1 MIPYFQIWADE
12 EVTWMP
18 QIYLQ
23 LGGVAILHRTNEL
36 TQPRWRRDGVYKFI
50 LGSRGSISFET
61 AQSSLKVRSD
71 QFVLFNPGEK
81 HQQVGCDGDKFLLEF
96 SPNIVNAVTG
106 EMMGSGATDVHFANT
121 PRYNRELVALANDLL
136 PELYDS
142 RPGQR
147 LVLEHAALQLLVLT
161 IRSIHSHDLARS
173 GKLDTTGVQKAVSMM
188 TECYA
193 EPLSLEGIATFADM
207 SEFSL
212 IRQFREAVGT
222 TPYEWLQQYRL
233 SRVKEDLLKTRRTVT
248 DVALEHGFSSVS
260 AANRLFRRLYG
271 MSPGQWRQLYQEDID
286 ARNEDDADSG
296 DVE

>member
-1 MIPYFQIWADE
+1 
-12 EVTWMP
+12 MP

-23 LGGVAILHRTNEL
+23 LGSVAILHRTDEL

-61 AQSSLKVRSD
+61 AQSCVKVRPG

-96 SPNIVNAVTG
+96 SPGVVNAVTDD
-106 EMMGSGATDVHFANT
+106 MMGTGAADVRFANA
-121 PRYNRELVALANDLL
+121 PRYNRELVALADGLL

-161 IRSIHSHDLARS
+161 LRSLQSHGSTRS
-173 GKLDTTGVQKAVSMM
+173 GNLDTTGVQKAMGMM

-193 EPLSLEGIATFADM
+193 EPLSLESIATFADM
-207 SEFSL
+207 SKFSL

-271 MSPGQWRQLYQEDID
+271 MSPSQWRQLCQEDID

-296 DVE
+296 DVK

>member
-1 MIPYFQIWADE
+1 MS
-12 EVTWMP
+12 
-18 QIYLQ
+18 QIYVQ
-23 LGGVAILHRTNEL
+23 LGGVAILHRANEL
-36 TQPRWRRDGVYKFI
+36 TQPRWRRDAVYKFI

-61 AQSSLKVRSD
+61 AQSRLRVRSG

-81 HQQVGCDGDKFLLEF
+81 HRQVGCDGDKFLLEF
-96 SPNIVNAVTG
+96 SPGVVNAVTD
-106 EMMGSGATDVHFANT
+106 EVIGSGAADVRFANM
-121 PRYNRELVALANDLL
+121 PRYNRELVALANGLL

-161 IRSIHSHDLARS
+161 VRSLQSHGSARS
-173 GKLDTTGVQKAVSMM
+173 GNLDTTGVQKAMGMM

-193 EPLSLEGIATFADM
+193 EPLSLEGIATSADM
-207 SEFSL
+207 SKFAL
-212 IRQFREAVGT
+212 IRQFREVVGT
-222 TPYEWLQQYRL
+222 TPYEWLQQYRI

-271 MSPGQWRQLYQEDID
+271 MSPSQWRQLCQQEID
-286 ARNEDDADSG
+286 ACSEDDADS
-296 DVE
+296 

>member
-1 MIPYFQIWADE
+1 
-12 EVTWMP
+12 MP

-23 LGGVAILHRTNEL
+23 LGSVAILHRTDEL

-61 AQSSLKVRSD
+61 AQSRVKVRPG

-96 SPNIVNAVTG
+96 SPGVVNAVTDD
-106 EMMGSGATDVHFANT
+106 MMGTGAADVRFANA
-121 PRYNRELVALANDLL
+121 PRYNRELVALADGLL

-161 IRSIHSHDLARS
+161 LRSLQSHGSTRS
-173 GKLDTTGVQKAVSMM
+173 GNLDTTGVQKAMGMM

-193 EPLSLEGIATFADM
+193 EPLSLESIATFADM
-207 SEFSL
+207 SKFSL

-271 MSPGQWRQLYQEDID
+271 MSPSQWRQLCQEDID

-296 DVE
+296 DVK